1 MNDTEWVISLSFLA
15 LISRINQSKSGWNRY
30 WTNTGGKTGK
40 NVWSVTET
48 DTQTN
53 CTSDSWLG
61 RSRPSPDRSPFQPW
75 SDSAW
80 DAKDS
85 GQRSETTRD
94 ERTRG
99 NTEWEFIIW
108 TGSKH
113 KPIAEEVCVRV
124 TSDISR
130 RPAHLQLTIFGGR
143 EEAWISETACDKW
156 AAARG
161 MCGIC
166 GHVWQCVCVCVRRR
180 NRLMNTLNHM
190 QGNGL
195 MLHISIQWQFISDEN
210 GTIKV
215 VKRQKSLLRSYL
227 LVTAEN
233 PTPKK

>member
-113 KPIAEEVCVRV
+113 KPIAEEVCVRARYLSPSSSSPV
-124 TSDISR
+124 DYIWRSGRGLDLRDGLWQMSR
-130 RPAHLQLTIFGGR
+130 CQ
-143 EEAWISETACDKW
+143 
-156 AAARG
+156 
-161 MCGIC
+161 
-166 GHVWQCVCVCVRRR
+166 GHVWDLWACVTVC
-180 NRLMNTLNHM
+180 LWD
-190 QGNGL
+190 G
-195 MLHISIQWQFISDEN
+195 
-210 GTIKV
+210 GTDSWIPWITC
-215 VKRQKSLLRSYL
+215 REM
-227 LVTAEN
+227 A
-233 PTPKK
+233 